1 MTSLASVPQLQ
12 ARLTTDIVDM
22 ERALA
27 LLDDASAVVRG
38 YTGQD
43 FTQATTTDR
52 VQVKRGWVKLPQ
64 RPVTAVSAVVDTN
77 DNTILFEWLSGDR
90 VQIQPNLDEFSNVPW
105 QGGLKWVD
113 VTYTHGYATVPD
125 EIVAVVCQIAGRALG
140 TSPDAAA
147 LTSEGIGS
155 YQYATGGA
163 AASGAAGMLA
173 GERAVLDRYR
183 RHARSTSITL

>member
-1 MTSLASVPQLQ
+1 MASLASVSQLQ
-12 ARLTTDIVDM
+12 ARLTTDIVAI

-27 LLDDASAVVRG
+27 LLADASAVVRG

-64 RPVTAVSAVVDTN
+64 RPVTAVSAVRDTN
-77 DNTILFEWLSGDR
+77 NNQILFQWLSGDR

-105 QGGLKWVD
+105 QGGLKLVD